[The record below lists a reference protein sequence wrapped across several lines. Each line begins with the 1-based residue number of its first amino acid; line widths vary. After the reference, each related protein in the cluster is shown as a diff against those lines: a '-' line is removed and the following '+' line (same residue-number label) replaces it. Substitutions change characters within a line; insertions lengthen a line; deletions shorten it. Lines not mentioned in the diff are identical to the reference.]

1 MESGSLAMPGAEASR
16 PSRRTSRELREI
28 QDGILRDL
36 DQGKERSLV
45 VHELRGRGLDQATVD
60 GMLAHV
66 DFLRA
71 RQREQAPD
79 ADTKL
84 EAAIARMAKGT
95 LLFLAGAGLIAY
107 ATHYG
112 VGYWSFYLVVGG
124 AALYGLGTLVSGFR
138 EWLKL
143 KSSKP
148 AQASRAA
155 F

>member
-1 MESGSLAMPGAEASR
+1 MPGAEASR

-28 QDGILRDL
+28 HDGILRDL
-36 DQGKERSLV
+36 EQGKERSLV
-45 VHELRGRGLDQATVD
+45 IHELRGRGLDQATVD

-71 RQREQAPD
+71 RQREQTPD
-79 ADTKL
+79 TDTKL
-84 EAAIARMAKGT
+84 EAATHRTAKGA

-112 VGYWSFYLVVGG
+112 VGYWSFYLVVGS
-124 AALYGLGTLVSGFR
+124 AAVYGLGTLTSGFW

-143 KSSKP
+143 RSRKP
-148 AQASRAA
+148 VQAPRAA
-155 F
+155 L